1 MVNLLLVMVLAKQDF
16 SAEVIVIV
24 LTIAMVMVIEK
35 QDKKSLGEFQNHMK
49 AEQSHIFTTF
59 CPSGK
64 IDKISLGESNLYH
77 VLAGRID

>member
-49 AEQSHIFTTF
+49 AEHIFTMC
-59 CPSGK
+59 CPSG
-64 IDKISLGESNLYH
+64 
-77 VLAGRID
+77 